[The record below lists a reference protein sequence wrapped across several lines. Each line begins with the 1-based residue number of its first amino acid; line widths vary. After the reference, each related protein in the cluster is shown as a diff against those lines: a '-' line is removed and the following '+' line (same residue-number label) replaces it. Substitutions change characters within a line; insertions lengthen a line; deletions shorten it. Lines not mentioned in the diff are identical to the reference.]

1 MRSESAG
8 CLSLN
13 LAVGLTTKNAK
24 IAKQDSY
31 CQDREIDD
39 TEQREERGE
48 KMLGKVS
55 FSALFASRRLN
66 GPLERNRRLRKNF
79 APCGLRISGSAGLR
93 SLRLTQRPNAGS
105 TVIPGPPQNRTTA
118 RPLPGGFPDG
128 SHPSLGVAPKLPESR
143 QDNLVTSSARSFIQ
157 GGDDCDPKSI
167 LHYPRSAN
175 AGGRAKKQCLI
186 ISLSLTG
193 RTCARLRGVSP

>member
-1 MRSESAG
+1 
-8 CLSLN
+8 
-13 LAVGLTTKNAK
+13 
-24 IAKQDSY
+24 
-31 CQDREIDD
+31 
-39 TEQREERGE
+39 
-48 KMLGKVS
+48 
-55 FSALFASRRLN
+55 
-66 GPLERNRRLRKNF
+66 
-79 APCGLRISGSAGLR
+79 
-93 SLRLTQRPNAGS
+93 
-105 TVIPGPPQNRTTA
+105 
-118 RPLPGGFPDG
+118 LPGGFPDG

-167 LHYPRSAN
+167 LHYPRSDN